1 MYLLTL
7 KDRRDDGAYAVLNRY
22 GEKVL
27 FMFEE
32 EDDAER
38 YAMMLSSDENADL
51 NVIEI
56 EDALAIRTCKMY
68 NYKYAVITP
77 NDIVVPPPKN
87 DNVSKDQM
95 EEFSVNWRPVFGN
108 RFPKKCNEFDSLNKW
123 YREIYSIGFS
133 DFQFV

>member
-38 YAMMLSSDENADL
+38 YKLMLESDEDSEM

-56 EDALAIRTCKMY
+56 DDALAIMTCKMY
-68 NYKYAVITP
+68 NYKYVVITP

-87 DNVSKDQM
+87 DNVSK
-95 EEFSVNWRPVFGN
+95 N
-108 RFPKKCNEFDSLNKW
+108 
-123 YREIYSIGFS
+123 
-133 DFQFV
+133 

>member
-7 KDRRDDGAYAVLNRY
+7 KHRQDDGAYAVLNRY

-38 YAMMLSSDENADL
+38 YAMMLDENEQRKLD
-51 NVIEI
+51 VIEI
-56 EDALAIRTCKMY
+56 DDALAIRTCKMY

-77 NDIVVPPPKN
+77 NDIVIPPKN
-87 DNVSKDQM
+87 DNISKD
-95 EEFSVNWRPVFGN
+95 
-108 RFPKKCNEFDSLNKW
+108 
-123 YREIYSIGFS
+123 
-133 DFQFV
+133 

>member
-38 YAMMLSSDENADL
+38 YAMMLSDDEDADL

-56 EDALAIRTCKMY
+56 EDKVAIQTCKLY

-87 DNVSKDQM
+87 DNVSK
-95 EEFSVNWRPVFGN
+95 N
-108 RFPKKCNEFDSLNKW
+108 
-123 YREIYSIGFS
+123 
-133 DFQFV
+133 

>member
-1 MYLLTL
+1 MYLLTINERQ
-7 KDRRDDGAYAVLNRY
+7 DNGAYAVLNRY

-38 YAMMLSSDENADL
+38 YAMMLNDDEDADL

-56 EDALAIRTCKMY
+56 EDKVAIQTCKLY

-87 DNVSKDQM
+87 DNVSK
-95 EEFSVNWRPVFGN
+95 N
-108 RFPKKCNEFDSLNKW
+108 
-123 YREIYSIGFS
+123 
-133 DFQFV
+133 

>member
-7 KDRRDDGAYAVLNRY
+7 TDRQDSGAYAVLNRY

-38 YAMMLSSDENADL
+38 YAMMLDDIDNNKM

-56 EDALAIRTCKMY
+56 DDALAIMTCKRY

-77 NDIVVPPPKN
+77 NDIVFPPK
-87 DNVSKDQM
+87 
-95 EEFSVNWRPVFGN
+95 E
-108 RFPKKCNEFDSLNKW
+108 
-123 YREIYSIGFS
+123 
-133 DFQFV
+133 

>member
-38 YAMMLSSDENADL
+38 YAMMMKNDDEDNASL

-56 EDALAIRTCKMY
+56 EDALAIKTCKLY

-87 DNVSKDQM
+87 DNVSKD
-95 EEFSVNWRPVFGN
+95 
-108 RFPKKCNEFDSLNKW
+108 
-123 YREIYSIGFS
+123 
-133 DFQFV
+133 

>member
-7 KDRRDDGAYAVLNRY
+7 RDRRDDGAYAVLNRY

-38 YAMMLSSDENADL
+38 YAMMIKDSEDSADL

-56 EDALAIRTCKMY
+56 DDALAIKTCKLY

-87 DNVSKDQM
+87 DNVSKD
-95 EEFSVNWRPVFGN
+95 
-108 RFPKKCNEFDSLNKW
+108 
-123 YREIYSIGFS
+123 
-133 DFQFV
+133 

>member
-7 KDRRDDGAYAVLNRY
+7 NKRQDNGAYAVLNRY

-38 YAMMLSSDENADL
+38 YKLMLESDEDSEM

-56 EDALAIRTCKMY
+56 DDALAIMTCKRY

-77 NDIVVPPPKN
+77 NDIVIPPKN
-87 DNVSKDQM
+87 DNISKD
-95 EEFSVNWRPVFGN
+95 
-108 RFPKKCNEFDSLNKW
+108 
-123 YREIYSIGFS
+123 
-133 DFQFV
+133 

>member
-7 KDRRDDGAYAVLNRY
+7 NQKKDNGAYAVLNRY

-38 YAMMLSSDENADL
+38 YKLMLESDEDSEM

-56 EDALAIRTCKMY
+56 DDALAIMTCKRY

-77 NDIVVPPPKN
+77 
-87 DNVSKDQM
+87 
-95 EEFSVNWRPVFGN
+95 
-108 RFPKKCNEFDSLNKW
+108 
-123 YREIYSIGFS
+123 
-133 DFQFV
+133 

>member
-7 KDRRDDGAYAVLNRY
+7 KDKRDDGAYAVLNRY

-38 YAMMLSSDENADL
+38 YAMMLNDDEDTSL

-56 EDALAIRTCKMY
+56 EDAVAIRTCKMY
-68 NYKYAVITP
+68 NYKYVVITP

-87 DNVSKDQM
+87 DNVSK
-95 EEFSVNWRPVFGN
+95 N
-108 RFPKKCNEFDSLNKW
+108 
-123 YREIYSIGFS
+123 
-133 DFQFV
+133 

>member
-7 KDRRDDGAYAVLNRY
+7 DKKQENGAYAVLNRY

-38 YAMMLSSDENADL
+38 YRLMLESEEDKKMD
-51 NVIEI
+51 VIEI
-56 EDALAIRTCKMY
+56 DDALAIMTCKRY

-77 NDIVVPPPKN
+77 NDIVIPP
-87 DNVSKDQM
+87 SKDDN
-95 EEFSVNWRPVFGN
+95 FSKN
-108 RFPKKCNEFDSLNKW
+108 
-123 YREIYSIGFS
+123 
-133 DFQFV
+133 

>member
-1 MYLLTL
+1 MYLLTINE
-7 KDRRDDGAYAVLNRY
+7 KQDNGAYAVLNRY

-38 YAMMLSSDENADL
+38 YAMMLDDTEDSKM

-56 EDALAIRTCKMY
+56 DDSLAILTCKEY

-77 NDIVVPPPKN
+77 NDIVIPPKN
-87 DNVSKDQM
+87 DNISKD
-95 EEFSVNWRPVFGN
+95 
-108 RFPKKCNEFDSLNKW
+108 
-123 YREIYSIGFS
+123 
-133 DFQFV
+133 

>member
-7 KDRRDDGAYAVLNRY
+7 NEKQDNGAYAVLNRY

-38 YAMMLSSDENADL
+38 YAMMLDDTEDSKM

-56 EDALAIRTCKMY
+56 DDSLAILTCKKY

-77 NDIVVPPPKN
+77 NDIVIPPKN
-87 DNVSKDQM
+87 DNISK
-95 EEFSVNWRPVFGN
+95 N
-108 RFPKKCNEFDSLNKW
+108 
-123 YREIYSIGFS
+123 
-133 DFQFV
+133 

>member
-38 YAMMLSSDENADL
+38 YAMMLSDDEDTDL

-56 EDALAIRTCKMY
+56 EDKVAIQTCKLY

-87 DNVSKDQM
+87 DNVSK
-95 EEFSVNWRPVFGN
+95 N
-108 RFPKKCNEFDSLNKW
+108 
-123 YREIYSIGFS
+123 
-133 DFQFV
+133 